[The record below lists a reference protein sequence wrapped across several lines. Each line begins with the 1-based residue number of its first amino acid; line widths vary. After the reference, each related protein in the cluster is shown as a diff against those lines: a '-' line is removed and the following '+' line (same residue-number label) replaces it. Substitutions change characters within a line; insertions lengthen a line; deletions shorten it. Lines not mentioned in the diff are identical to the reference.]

1 MNRFHVRHATEKDLP
16 QLQALWEMEGL
27 PGAALEKRLAEF
39 QVVEDGAGQLF
50 AAIGLRVLESHGR
63 LHSEAI
69 TFLEQAE
76 AMRTLLWPRLE
87 ATARK
92 QGLARLW
99 TSLEAPFWKG
109 VGFKKVTPEVRS
121 LLPPDFAD
129 ESAAWLTMPLRPT
142 DADPASLDKQFA
154 VFKAMSQ
161 AENERLLDR
170 AKVMKV
176 IALGLMTMV
185 FVAFVVW
192 VIYFLRLH
200 GRRKK

>member
-1 MNRFHVRHATEKDLP
+1 MNRFQVRPATEKDLP
-16 QLQALWEMEGL
+16 QLQALWEVENL
-27 PGAALEKRLAEF
+27 PGAVLEQRLTELL
-39 QVVEDGAGQLF
+39 VVDDGAGQLL
-50 AAIGLRVLESHGR
+50 AAIGLRVLETHGR

-69 TFLEQAE
+69 TFQEQAE

-87 ATARK
+87 STAR
-92 QGLARLW
+92 QRGLARLW
-99 TSLEAPFWKG
+99 TSLDAPFWKG

-129 ESAAWLTMPLRPT
+129 DSAAWLTLPLRPT
-142 DADPASLDKQFA
+142 DTDPANLEKQFA

-170 AKVMKV
+170 AKVMKT
-176 IALGLMTMV
+176 IALGLMTAV
-185 FVAFVVW
+185 FVGFIVW
-192 VIYFLRLH
+192 VIYFLRLQ